1 MLQCFNYSATQ
12 RVIKLYGHKI
22 YCKLKVYESQ
32 YKYRA
37 KIPTEKIFISSYNSV
52 IQFNFISF
60 NSYKNSR
67 KITIKKFIFQ
77 VRNLQFY
84 KN

>member
-1 MLQCFNYSATQ
+1 MNHNISTVQKYLQ
-12 RVIKLYGHKI
+12 K
-22 YCKLKVYESQ
+22 
-32 YKYRA
+32 
-37 KIPTEKIFISSYNSV
+37 KIFISSYNSV
-52 IQFNFISF
+52 IQSNFISF

>member
-1 MLQCFNYSATQ
+1 MNHNISTVQKYLQ
-12 RVIKLYGHKI
+12 K
-22 YCKLKVYESQ
+22 
-32 YKYRA
+32 
-37 KIPTEKIFISSYNSV
+37 KIFISSYNSV

-84 KN
+84 KNWSLLSIMQEYLQNVD